1 MSSPEIRLF
10 KLNRQRVMRELEE
23 YTEKAVKKG
32 AIAVILVGSLARG
45 DYTAFSDADII
56 IVIGESREKPVER
69 LTKYMEAK
77 VSIDIEPRVY
87 TIKELREMIKNNAG
101 IVREIAEYGILLGGD
116 ENIINEIKRRGSFNK

>member
-87 TIKELREMIKNNAG
+87 TIKELREMMKNNAG

>member
-1 MSSPEIRLF
+1 
-10 KLNRQRVMRELEE
+10 MRELEE

>member
-56 IVIGESREKPVER
+56 IVVEESREKPVER

>member
-1 MSSPEIRLF
+1 
-10 KLNRQRVMRELEE
+10 MRELEE

-56 IVIGESREKPVER
+56 IVVEESREKPVER

-87 TIKELREMIKNNAG
+87 TIKELREMMKNNAG
-101 IVREIAEYGILLGGD
+101 IVREIAEYG
-116 ENIINEIKRRGSFNK
+116 